1 MHTLIHHMAILQSG
15 SSAVFAQSVSPNEAD
30 MTKDIEISLP
40 EAVVSI
46 PSEVLQERKENGSQ

>member
-1 MHTLIHHMAILQSG
+1 MAILQSG